1 MGLYTLPSCQDMFDF
16 GFVKTE
22 NCFDLLKFVTNF
34 ILGQYTLGSH
44 EAESIN
50 VVTEKFWT
58 ILKNGF

>member
-22 NCFDLLKFVTNF
+22 KCFDLLKFVTNF

-50 VVTEKFWT
+50 VVTEKF
-58 ILKNGF
+58 